1 MPFELKTEHMNQAT
15 VANFS
20 TDNAKTFDG
29 YKECALDSSG
39 EINYCDAHFCELGKG
54 NVDFLGIVA
63 ELKERDYSGWIVVEQ
78 DVLPGMGAPLESAK
92 KSRAHLRGMGL

>member
-78 DVLPGMGAPLESAK
+78 DVLPGMGSPKACAQHNRDYITSL
-92 KSRAHLRGMGL
+92 GL